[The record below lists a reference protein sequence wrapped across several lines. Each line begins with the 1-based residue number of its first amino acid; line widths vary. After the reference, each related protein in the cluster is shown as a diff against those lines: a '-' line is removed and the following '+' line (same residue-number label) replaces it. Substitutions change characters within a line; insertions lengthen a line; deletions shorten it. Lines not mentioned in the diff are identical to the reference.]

1 MDMAEMRRL
10 AAENRGERAKEMAE
24 RVAHGLPAMKTPEE
38 RAAEA
43 PNSLMRAITAMCWQ
57 CMGKEPGW
65 KNMVR
70 DCTAPKCA
78 LYPHRPGHD

>member
-1 MDMAEMRRL
+1 MDMAEMRRI
-10 AAENRGERAKEMAE
+10 AAEKRAE
-24 RVAHGLPAMKTPEE
+24 RVAAGLPPLTNPEE
-38 RAAEA
+38 KAAA
-43 PNSLMRAITAMCWQ
+43 HPASKQAAIVAMCWQ